1 MQNVPYSWVEKL
13 FANWTMM
20 YGNRMD
26 KMWNG
31 MDKGQVIMFWH
42 LKLEGLTREEFT
54 RGVKASERLE
64 YPPTLPQFLN
74 LCRPPIDKTKA
85 YYEAVKGV
93 QERRFGRKGE
103 WSHPAIFWTA
113 ASMSFDL
120 LNMSHQQV
128 KSRFEKALDAE
139 LQKTAW
145 PEIPEACT
153 ALPPPK
159 VDREKAKA
167 ESALKRIGAANA
179 VPGSRGNTDWIDHGL
194 ERIRNG
200 EKMTVAVR
208 NCILNGAKAAGI
220 PISQQETSV

>member
-103 WSHPAIFWTA
+103 WSHPNNHHPA
-113 ASMSFDL
+113 ARNAKL
-120 LNMSHQQV
+120 L
-128 KSRFEKALDAE
+128 LDGKLCLHLPTQN
-139 LQKTAW
+139 LQY
-145 PEIPEACT
+145 
-153 ALPPPK
+153 
-159 VDREKAKA
+159 
-167 ESALKRIGAANA
+167 
-179 VPGSRGNTDWIDHGL
+179 
-194 ERIRNG
+194 
-200 EKMTVAVR
+200 
-208 NCILNGAKAAGI
+208 
-220 PISQQETSV
+220 Q

>member
-1 MQNVPYSWVEKL
+1 
-13 FANWTMM
+13 M

-103 WSHPAIFWTA
+103 WSHPAIFWAA

-145 PEIPEACT
+145 PEIPEAST

-167 ESALKRIGAANA
+167 EAESALKRIGAANA
-179 VPGSRGNTDWIDHGL
+179 VPEGSGNGQWIVHNL
-194 ERIRNG
+194 ERMKEG
-200 EKMTVAVR
+200 WKPLPGVR
-208 NCILNGAKAAGI
+208 ACILRGAEALGI
-220 PISQQETSV
+220 PIPEGIK